1 MDSHIRKAYANVYDT
16 MKWLLPDEIEEAV
29 FTRTSLLD
37 RIMGNP
43 QAHWAHSRTK
53 LYTRHISQG
62 CTLCGQGRWSCL
74 FINGTCNARCFY
86 CPTAQ
91 DDPGQPMTNTI
102 VFDHPDNYADYV
114 SRYHIKGV
122 GFSGG
127 EPLLTFDRLLAY
139 LKALKKRVDHPVYTW
154 LYTNGI
160 LVNREKLAALCDGG
174 LDEIRFDL
182 SANGYRLETLEQALH
197 VIPRVTVEIPAIPE
211 DISTVKQLMIDLE
224 RLGVNH
230 LNLHQIRCTP
240 HNVNHLI
247 DRGYT
252 FVRGP
257 GVTVL
262 ESELTA
268 LALIQYALERDI
280 SLPINYCS
288 FAFRHQFQGM
298 GARKRCAKEIRAG
311 HEDITPTGYIRR
323 LTVIGAEN
331 HIADVC
337 KTLADRGVDASLYS
351 ISAKKDAISFSAE
364 LWHLIDFSKVRLKV
378 GYSQAVLREGV
389 SYRHPFKKVA
399 LDRGKSLVIEKQ
411 MVHSTD
417 WLDSEAVQGFGSL
430 LDIRGKLQT
439 DSTQDP
445 RLRGPCKNILPFETI
460 TPGLAR
466 YY

>member
-1 MDSHIRKAYANVYDT
+1 MTTIRDNQLDADIHKAYANVYDT
-16 MKWLLPDEIEEAV
+16 MKWLLPDEIGEAV

-43 QAHWAHSRTK
+43 QAHWAYSRTK
-53 LYTRHISQG
+53 LYTHHISPG

-74 FINGTCNARCFY
+74 FINGICNARCFY

-102 VFDHPDNYADYV
+102 VFDDPDDYADYV
-114 SRYHIKGV
+114 SRYHIEGV

-139 LKALKKRVDHPVYTW
+139 LEALKTRVDRPVYTW

-160 LVNREKLAALCDGG
+160 LANREKLKALCDGG

-182 SANGYRLETLEQALH
+182 SANGYRLETLEQALP

-224 RLGVNH
+224 RLGVDH

-240 HNVNHLI
+240 YNVNHLI

-257 GVTVL
+257 AVTVL

-268 LALIQYALERDI
+268 LALIQYALERAI
-280 SLPINYCS
+280 ALPINYCS

-298 GARKRCAKEIRAG
+298 GARKRCAKEIKAG
-311 HEDITPTGYIRR
+311 HEDITPTGYIRHMQIVG
-323 LTVIGAEN
+323 TEKDIT
-331 HIADVC
+331 DVC
-337 KTLADRGVDASLYS
+337 KILTSHAVDRSLYN
-351 ISAKKDAISFSAE
+351 ISAKKERLSFSSE
-364 LWHLIDFSKVRLKV
+364 LWPLIDFSKSPSK
-378 GYSQAVLREGV
+378 GQATAMPFSGTV
-389 SYRHPFKKVA
+389 SAIF
-399 LDRGKSLVIEKQ
+399 
-411 MVHSTD
+411 
-417 WLDSEAVQGFGSL
+417 
-430 LDIRGKLQT
+430 
-439 DSTQDP
+439 
-445 RLRGPCKNILPFETI
+445 ILS
-460 TPGLAR
+460 R
-466 YY
+466 RWR